1 MTTKM
6 IEGHSK
12 VPKVQD
18 VMLGITFIG
27 DQLVVLVQPCEPAE
41 NGSYQPKG
49 EPLPVIGLPAKDSP
63 MKEIAEAIQW
73 NTLSAI
79 ASFVPADR
87 SAIGRLMDAIFADPM
102 PGSAPDPAKQ

>member
-1 MTTKM
+1 MPTKM
-6 IEGHSK
+6 VEGHSK

-49 EPLPVIGLPAKDSP
+49 EPLPVIGLPVKDSP

-73 NTLSAI
+73 NTLSAV
-79 ASFVPADR
+79 AGFVPVDR
-87 SAIGRLMDAIFADPM
+87 SPIKRLMEAIFADPV
-102 PGSAPDPAKQ
+102 PGTVPGTAKQ